1 MNPAVIQW
9 GPSLLVLLGIVFGVI
24 YNSRSINHLDTRIT
38 DSNHNAELRHA
49 DLKDFIKSEVSRLEN
64 RLARLEQP
72 IIRS

>member
-1 MNPAVIQW
+1 MSPGLTEWCPA
-9 GPSLLVLLGIVFGVI
+9 LLVLLGVVLGVL

-49 DLKDFIKSEVSRLEN
+49 DLKDLIKSELTRLED
-64 RLARLEQP
+64 RFARLERP